1 MAYHLHHKCEF
12 YNCLN
17 EKLLVELYKKDVAPV
32 QVTQLLATSFVVN
45 YPTGEGDK
53 FDPIVSCE
61 ARLSLYLQSTDD
73 ETFDDFI
80 VTFPDEWKMIAY
92 DDDQVVFAGF
102 LIPGEGRSEFQN
114 KPYEVTVSA
123 TDGLGLLKGVPLT
136 RSLDEE
142 GIKFTGVNLIID
154 YVMAILNKTGL
165 GLNLLLF
172 SSIVEESMEDRTQ
185 NPLAD
190 TFNQTGLHARTFLKN
205 PTEFHDC
212 YTCLQRIL
220 SEYFTL
226 YQWNGKWVI
235 LRVGELQENAG
246 AKMWYTEYNTDG
258 TAITG
263 DQSPH
268 SAAAVGRDRL
278 MHPVESGQFIG
289 SNFAVKSVRYT
300 YNYSTWPEM
309 PTNNKFERGA
319 EFESGPAVD
328 LDDLDN
334 DGNTSEVIGTYKKYT
349 IDDMEQGVVDLF
361 DLPHPAMVPTTKK
374 FYRRSIFN
382 EFGVEIQREIVS
394 DTEDLDGN
402 HDFWLR
408 TEGMPV
414 YAGDKIR
421 IGLSKRFSNNFSNS
435 GTVFTIPAVV
445 YIVVGSNAYYLD
457 NNISGSQSGT
467 GRWRQ
472 AVNLGGQ
479 LILDFAPN
487 QDTRKYASL
496 SVNSLPIPFD
506 GTLYIAF
513 KSDGPSSNTGPLQY
527 LNDFTFEYYPFV
539 AGGYLPVEGDFAET
553 SQNENLKDT
562 IDEEVFISDSPKKVL
577 QGALYRAN
585 LTDLTTPTWHRFNVI
600 EQRHFKEIGEL
611 ARFNNN
617 YRRMWKIDGPF
628 DGLKFTPADNGTV
641 LEPISFHRHYFFPD
655 STLMNARYFVLV
667 PPLMINYSE
676 GRAELN
682 FMEVLQ
688 DGAGDGNDTGDTH
701 IPLKYI
707 FK

>member
-1 MAYHLHHKCEF
+1 MAYFLHHRVTF

-17 EKLLVELYKKDVAPV
+17 EKLLVELYKKDMEPEA
-32 QVTQLLATSFVVN
+32 VTDLLATEFIVQ

-61 ARLSLYLQSTDD
+61 ARLSLYLQTSDT

-80 VTFPDEWKMIAY
+80 VSFPDEWKMIAY
-92 DDDQVVFAGF
+92 DDDLVVFAGF
-102 LIPGEGRSEFQN
+102 LIPGEGRSEFQD

-190 TFNQTGLHARTFLKN
+190 TFNQTGLHVRTFQKDPL
-205 PTEFHDC
+205 EFHDC

-235 LRVGELQENAG
+235 LRVGELQESAG
-246 AKMWYTEYNTDG
+246 AKIWYTEYNING
-258 TAITG
+258 VAI
-263 DQSPH
+263 DANQNPYN
-268 SAAAVGRDRL
+268 AAAVGRDRL
-278 MHPVESGQFIG
+278 MHPVESSQFVS
-289 SNFAVKSVRYT
+289 SNFAVKSARYT
-300 YNYSTWPEM
+300 YNYNTWPEL
-309 PTNNKFERGA
+309 PANNKFERGTL
-319 EFESGPAVD
+319 FETTVIPGPPQQT
-328 LDDLDN
+328 LR
-334 DGNTSEVIGTYKKYT
+334 KYT
-349 IDDMEQGVVDLF
+349 IDDWVFGWRPPLFSSLPSVVPVTDSSI
-361 DLPHPAMVPTTKK
+361 A
-374 FYRRSIFN
+374 YRLSTFN
-382 EFGVEIQREIVS
+382 AFNVEENREIVIQS
-394 DTEDLDGN
+394 PGN
-402 HDFWLR
+402 SQIEWLQC
-408 TEGMPV
+408 EAIPV
-414 YAGDKIR
+414 NVNDKI
-421 IGLSKRFSNNFSNS
+421 SVTVDHKTDFSQDGSH
-435 GTVFTIPAVV
+435 TIFYV
-445 YIVVGSNAYYLD
+445 YIAPAAGGNRIWLDNRGQWRGSGFGGYEHFYDNGENTNAYMTFTVE
-457 NNISGSQSGT
+457 S
-467 GRWRQ
+467 
-472 AVNLGGQ
+472 
-479 LILDFAPN
+479 F
-487 QDTRKYASL
+487 
-496 SVNSLPIPFD
+496 PIPVD
-506 GTLYIAF
+506 GDLYIAF
-513 KSDGPSSNTGPLQY
+513 HNNRGTNSL
-527 LNDFTFEYYPFV
+527 FYYKNFSV
-539 AGGYLPVEGDFAET
+539 TYLPFIAGSSQQVRGDFAET
-553 SQNENLKDT
+553 SQDENFKDV
-562 IDEEVFISDSPKKVL
+562 INEEVFISDSPKKVL
-577 QGALYRAN
+577 QGALYREN

-676 GRAELN
+676 GRADMN
-682 FMEVLQ
+682 FIEVLH
-688 DGAGDGNDTGDTH
+688 DGSEDGNYTGDNH
-701 IPLKYI
+701 IPLQYI
-707 FK
+707 FG